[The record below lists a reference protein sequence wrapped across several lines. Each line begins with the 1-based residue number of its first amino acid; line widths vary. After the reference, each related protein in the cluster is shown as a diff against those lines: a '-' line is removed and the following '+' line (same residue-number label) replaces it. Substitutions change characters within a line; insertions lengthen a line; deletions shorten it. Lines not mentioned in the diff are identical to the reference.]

1 MAGSKF
7 KPQFRRLL
15 FIDRTIRE
23 GRYPSAATLA
33 GEWEVSAKTIQR
45 DIEYL
50 RDELEAPIAYDGVKH
65 GLYYTDPAW
74 FLPSVMLSEGDIL
87 ALLIGTQALNMYKGT
102 PVASELKAIYGKLA
116 ELLPAQISIAP
127 ELIFNRFSFNNAPA
141 RPIDENVWKL
151 LIRGL
156 LHQRVTEIDYAS
168 PHSTKPKRHTIH
180 PLHLANIEGDWYL
193 LAYATRWDDLAQFAV
208 SRVRKVDLLE
218 ATFTPPKDFNAGT
231 LLEARFGKFVH
242 MKGGRSL
249 TVRVVFRSRIA
260 VSVAER
266 SWHPRQ
272 KARFLKNGR
281 LAIEFPVAD
290 VRDVVPWVLSWGD
303 NVARVE
309 PKALR
314 DAVVAEAQCLAR
326 LR

>member
-1 MAGSKF
+1 MAGAKF

-33 GEWEVSAKTIQR
+33 REWQVSAKTIQR
-45 DIEYL
+45 DIDYL
-50 RDELEAPIAYDGVKH
+50 RDELGAPIAYDEVKH

-102 PVASELKAIYGKLA
+102 PVAKELKAIYRKLA
-116 ELLPAQISIAP
+116 ELLPGQISIAP
-127 ELIFNRFSFNNAPA
+127 ELIFNRFSFSNPPA

-156 LHQRVTEIDYAS
+156 LHQRVIQVEYAS
-168 PHSTKPKRHTIH
+168 PRATSPKQHTIH

-193 LAYATRWDDLAQFAV
+193 LAYEPRWDDLAQFAV
-208 SRVRKVDLLE
+208 SRIRQVELQE
-218 ATFTPPKDFNAGT
+218 ATFTPPKDFDAGK

-242 MKGGRSL
+242 MNGGRPL
-249 TVRVVFRSRIA
+249 KVRLVFRARIA
-260 VSVAER
+260 ASVAER
-266 SWHPRQ
+266 TWHPRQ
-272 KARFLKNGR
+272 IARFLKNGR
-281 LAIEFPVAD
+281 LVLEFPVTE
-290 VRDVVPWVLSWGD
+290 VQDVVPWVLSWGGY
-303 NVARVE
+303 VVRVE

-314 DAVVAEAQCLAR
+314 DAVVEAAR
-326 LR
+326 ALTRLQ

>member
-1 MAGSKF
+1 MAGPKF

-23 GRYPSAATLA
+23 GRYPSAAIMA
-33 GEWEVSAKTIQR
+33 AEWEVSAKTIQR

-50 RDELEAPIAYDGVKH
+50 RDELEAPIAYDEVKH
-65 GLYYTDPAW
+65 GLHYTDPAW

-87 ALLIGTQALNMYKGT
+87 ALLVGTQALNMYKGT
-102 PVASELKAIYGKLA
+102 PVARELKAIYAKLA
-116 ELLPAQISIAP
+116 KLLPGKISIAP
-127 ELIFNRFSFNNAPA
+127 ELIFSRFSFSNPPA

-156 LHQRVTEIDYAS
+156 LNRKVTLIEYAS
-168 PHSTKPKRHTIH
+168 PRSDEPKKHTIH

-193 LAYATRWDDLAQFAV
+193 LAHETRWGDLTQFAV
-208 SRVRKVDLLE
+208 SRIRQVELQE
-218 ATFTPPKDFNAGT
+218 AAFVPPKGFDADK
-231 LLEARFGKFVH
+231 LLAERFGKFVH
-242 MKGGRSL
+242 MDGGRPL
-249 TVRVVFRSRIA
+249 KVRMVFRARIA
-260 VSVAER
+260 TAVSER
-266 SWHPRQ
+266 VWHPRQ
-272 KARFLKNGR
+272 KTRVLKNGR
-281 LAIEFPVAD
+281 LMLEFPVAE
-290 VRDVVPWVLSWGD
+290 VRDVVPWVLSWG
-303 NVARVE
+303 NYVVRVE